1 MANAI
6 TVQTLMDG
14 PRNTVLKVD
23 GYLDTSDYSA
33 TSIVDPASLSPID
46 PSNRTLATQLI
57 LRKVQFSVDEGL
69 AVTLLWDA
77 TTAVRIVDMVKS
89 GKLDLTKFGGIPNTK
104 ATGWTGKILLSTE
117 GWSSGKIYEF
127 TLIVEMVKG

>member
-46 PSNRTLATQLI
+46 PSNGTLATQLI